1 MLGVM
6 QGICRCAGEERR
18 GEERR
23 ECSERKQEQR
33 KELNRAIFLGGNLL
47 QFVPPTTSRYLLL
60 LRASERWMDGN
71 GTLSPHFLREAILSQ
86 LDGAER
92 TDGLASFL

>member
-1 MLGVM
+1 M

-18 GEERR
+18 GEARV
-23 ECSERKQEQR
+23 
-33 KELNRAIFLGGNLL
+33 LRAEAGAAKRTKSSDFSWGESPSIRPANYITLSL
-47 QFVPPTTSRYLLL
+47 
-60 LRASERWMDGN
+60 ASERWMDGN